1 MALGKVVDAE
11 TLGRLDALVSSIGM
25 SLSEGIHLYN
35 TEYLKEELTAR
46 GFDSVDDIVEFYL
59 GVAIACYYGRLSL
72 DRSEGDFEFGFAELG
87 LMLESLGSVNS
98 KVVLEDNIKS
108 QFIVDH
114 LRDVSLGSSDE
125 SDLIGYLTDDII
137 VVRLALGLSVERS
150 VASEGLRVSIDEVE
164 GELEDSDKVKLLKGQ
179 SQLVSLVNTVISDI
193 LLVYDKVLSGGYELE
208 SYDSIPSRLVLDD
221 TGERSSLNT
230 QLVTVSS
237 GYLVPRKETAYFQMA
252 TTLLSSFRNVEV
264 MSRTADKGASSIEL
278 LDRVVDVRDIYAL
291 EEGRSLY
298 YPFKMLEFILGRR
311 VTYRAKSQSYSKDES
326 CRVWSHKD
334 KQDGTQR
341 YAVECY
347 LRRLVWDYLS
357 HVSDSLG
364 LWSNPVF
371 SSDGSFGSGIFS
383 MELAECYKVQL
394 VKFKNVFCTF
404 SFLKQRSGSEELW
417 AEAEWVVVAPE
428 SNYVGSD
435 FGKNSRTYSM
445 VFGSYGE
452 VQPPRVD
459 IERGIVV
466 AYYRHIA
473 DQSIADSKVLFAYK
487 ALEALQE
494 KGEQLSFR
502 NMLVGRSLEGSI
514 ITSSELGKFNLLKTM
529 FLAISAGSRSGKGV
543 LTNNIIASATQ
554 DNIPIPLLDR
564 KPDTSVAYYELTG
577 GSDERGTP
585 YAFLVQGGAIAT
597 GEMSCDEST
606 KAELMWD
613 SNPKIMGRRDRL
625 VPSYMRSYA
634 EKYTGFW
641 GDFAYYR
648 AFILWLGIITLRSKL
663 LGSEVPSEKAMYE
676 TLGGTDGILC
686 VVDEVSNWGE
696 NFARYFSRDGLFNES
711 NMLLKS
717 DVEKISKR
725 SRDLVLAKESGKEER
740 IRTVEY
746 DLESYRSDS
755 TKRKA
760 YFADMLNS
768 FKETQLALRS
778 ANDAGFKNKEARYS
792 TILMI
797 GQNLNT
803 GDITMP
809 LSVTA
814 NGVPSKTSG
823 ITPHLLPATL
833 YELDTAYLLGFN
845 MGERS
850 NQGWRDVDGSDAN
863 KYLTDT
869 ARQFGYYSSRFK
881 RSDIVSG
888 DESLARTTY
897 KTDDSSRGG
906 VVYFKPFLILN
917 DSDESSSPVT
927 QLRTTLGDK
936 YEKIKEL
943 NSDGNGHWNPKI
955 GIRDYLS
962 ATGNSDTARSFIRAR
977 EIADYVIGL
986 MGYQGDYLDYC
997 MDMRPEW
1004 NYSVQDIVDACLLGK
1019 SNEDIRSR
1027 YVYFEVERLL
1037 GEDSSVDSS
1046 SSSVGSVGG
1055 GGIQN
1060 MSVFDRA
1067 DASGDSSDGLGSV
1080 DVSSSGVSSEGVSS
1094 PSEGA
1099 SSPSEGVSS
1108 PSDGIADIDIDG
1120 IDTTRVKTP
1129 IEHAG
1134 DENIS
1139 GSFDVNSRGQRNPFK
1154 GREIDPVLVGSLAD
1168 SLGVSSDALTELLML
1183 LKGNSGDSNRIKVNR
1198 SASNL
1203 GNSDIVSESS
1213 RTYSR
1218 VERLNKSKGFGSGSD
1233 SMFDEG
1239 VRVDGYVDACK
1250 FITGYLETS
1259 LLGDYNSKDY
1269 YKRLS
1274 KLHTIRVL
1282 GDSIYMN
1289 NKVFAPDSFGS
1300 VTFVNLTNEEK
1311 LALSSKSYAYF
1322 FDWTSL
1328 FIQEASVTTL
1338 EFDSIDYVSS
1348 ILLPALRSVEGSSK
1362 GSDVVSV
1369 IFGSIVFSKL
1379 ERLVIDGVSFTRSD
1393 YEEDVISHE
1402 SIFRSSRRR
1411 EQVLRN
1417 SDDVARSYRR
1427 SAWSNAK
1434 RHYEEGHGFRAV
1446 GSTIGAGIGAMAQGM
1461 SKTARVSNRLFDG
1474 ARRIGSAVMK
1484 DFKREFTR
1492 RD

>member
-11 TLGRLDALVSSIGM
+11 TLGRLDALVSSVGM

-114 LRDVSLGSSDE
+114 LRDVSLGSSEE

-150 VASEGLRVSIDEVE
+150 VASESLRVSIDEVE
-164 GELEDSDKVKLLKGQ
+164 GELEETEKVKLLKGQ

-208 SYDSIPSRLVLDD
+208 PYDSVPSRLLLDD
-221 TGERSSLNT
+221 TGQRSSLNT

-237 GYLVPRKETAYFQMA
+237 GYLVPRKDTAYFQMA
-252 TTLLSSFRNVEV
+252 TTLLSSFKNVEV
-264 MSRTADKGASSIEL
+264 KSRTADKGDNSIEL
-278 LDRVVDVRDIYAL
+278 LDRVIDVSDIYSL
-291 EEGRSLY
+291 GEGQSLY

-311 VTYRAKSQSYSKDES
+311 VTYRAKSQSYSKDDS
-326 CRVWSHKD
+326 CKVWSHKD
-334 KQDGTQR
+334 KQEGTQR

-347 LRRLVWDYLS
+347 LRKLVWEYLS
-357 HVSDSLG
+357 YVSDSLD

-371 SSDGSFGSGIFS
+371 SSDGSFGAGIFS
-383 MELAECYKVQL
+383 MELAEAYKVQL
-394 VKFKNVFCTF
+394 SKFKNVFCTF
-404 SFLKQRSGSEELW
+404 SFLKQKSGSEELW

-428 SNYVGSD
+428 LNYDKSD
-435 FGKNSRTYSM
+435 FSASSRTYSM

-452 VQPPRVD
+452 VQQPRVTV
-459 IERGIVV
+459 ERGIVV
-466 AYYRHIA
+466 AYYSHIA

-529 FLAISAGSRSGKGV
+529 ILAISAGSRSGKGV

-554 DNIPIPLLDR
+554 DNIPVPLLDR
-564 KPDTSVAYYELTG
+564 KPDTSVAYYEITG
-577 GSDERGTP
+577 GSDENGTP

-641 GDFAYYR
+641 GDFTYYR
-648 AFILWLGIITLRSKL
+648 AFVLWLGIITLRSKL

-696 NFARYFSRDGLFNES
+696 NFARYFSRDGLFNEN
-711 NMLLKS
+711 NMLIKS

-725 SRDLVLAKESGKEER
+725 SRDLVLAKESGKEDR
-740 IRTVEY
+740 IRSVEY
-746 DLESYRSDS
+746 DLESYKDAS

-768 FKETQLALRS
+768 FKESQLTLRS

-850 NQGWRDVDGSDAN
+850 NQGWRDVEGSDAN

-888 DESLARTTY
+888 EESLARTAY

-917 DSDESSSPVT
+917 DSDESSSPVM

-936 YEKIKEL
+936 YDKIKEL
-943 NSDGNGHWNPKI
+943 NSDGNGNWNPKI

-962 ATGNSDTARSFIRAR
+962 ATGNSNTARSFIRAR
-977 EIADYVIGL
+977 EIADYVVGL

-1019 SNEDIRSR
+1019 SNEDIRSKF
-1027 YVYFEVERLL
+1027 VYFEVERLL
-1037 GEDSSVDSS
+1037 GEDSSVASS
-1046 SSSVGSVGG
+1046 SSSG
-1055 GGIQN
+1055 
-1060 MSVFDRA
+1060 
-1067 DASGDSSDGLGSV
+1067 
-1080 DVSSSGVSSEGVSS
+1080 SSGVSSIQNMSAFDRSDEDGNGIEEGSS
-1094 PSEGA
+1094 DEFD
-1099 SSPSEGVSS
+1099 
-1108 PSDGIADIDIDG
+1108 SDGGLGSEDELGFEDSSSSLADSIDLDS

-1129 IEHAG
+1129 VEHAG
-1134 DENIS
+1134 DENVYD
-1139 GSFDVNSRGQRNPFK
+1139 SFEVNSRGQRNPFRDK
-1154 GREIDPVLVGSLAD
+1154 GIDPVLVDSLAD
-1168 SLGVSSDALTELLML
+1168 SLGVSSDALTELLMM
-1183 LKGNSGDSNRIKVNR
+1183 LKGNDSSDSNRIKVNR

-1203 GNSDIVSESS
+1203 GNSSIVSESS
-1213 RTYSR
+1213 KTYSR
-1218 VERLNKSKGFGSGSD
+1218 VERLNKSEGFGATSD
-1233 SMFDEG
+1233 DMFDDS

-1259 LLGDYNSKDY
+1259 LLGEYNSKDY
-1269 YKRLS
+1269 YRRLS

-1289 NKVFAPDSFGS
+1289 NKPFAPDSFGK
-1300 VTFVNLTNEEK
+1300 VTFANLTKEEK

-1328 FIQEASVTTL
+1328 FIQEASITTL

-1348 ILLPALRSVEGSSK
+1348 ILLPAIRSLEGNK
-1362 GSDVVSV
+1362 NGSDVISAV
-1369 IFGSIVFSKL
+1369 FGSILFSKL
-1379 ERLVIDGVSFTRSD
+1379 DRLIIDGVTFTRAD
-1393 YEEDVISHE
+1393 YEEEMISHE
-1402 SIFRSSRRR
+1402 SIFSSSRRR

-1434 RHYEEGHGFRAV
+1434 RHYEDGHGFRAV
-1446 GSTIGAGIGAMAQGM
+1446 GSTLGAGIGAMAQGV
-1461 SKTARVSNRLFDG
+1461 SKTARVSNRIFDG